1 MTDAIKLTV
10 YLVGV
15 AISLI
20 YYNKKISHLMPKD
33 RPFLDFILALCFST
47 VTGFIIMKLFE
58 FISKLLIFCRII

>member
-20 YYNKKISHLMPKD
+20 YYNKKISIMQSKEMKRLYDSKKFKD
-33 RPFLDFILALCFST
+33 T
-47 VTGFIIMKLFE
+47 K
-58 FISKLLIFCRII
+58 RIKRIREK